1 MPRRA
6 VGTYILRPLA
16 SYEPHMLELTSGS
29 LERVRRLESLDM
41 WLVDCTDAQAKELEQ
56 WWKVTPDFPLEMVV

>member
-1 MPRRA
+1 
-6 VGTYILRPLA
+6 
-16 SYEPHMLELTSGS
+16 MLELTSGS